1 MPPLAKLFMS
11 VMNDRLEN
19 ISNDTHLRAETQA
32 GFRARHTVEDLVL
45 VVQSVVQHAVRTGS
59 SLGLVF
65 VDIRKAYDSVQRL
78 QLWEILAQE
87 LGVDNNLVEKIKN
100 MYFDTL
106 GTVVGENGEPNASFS
121 SNIGLKQG
129 DGAAPLLFSLLFDR
143 VVDFIKTHECMAS
156 KTR

>member
-11 VMNDRLEN
+11 VMNYRLEE
-19 ISNDTHLRAETQA
+19 ISNATDLRAETQA
-32 GFRARHTVEDLVL
+32 GFRANHAVEDLVL

-59 SLGLVF
+59 SVGLVF
-65 VDIRKAYDSVQRL
+65 VDIKKAYDSVQRL

-87 LGVDNNLVEKIKN
+87 LGVEGFLVEKIKN
-100 MYFDTL
+100 MYFETV

-143 VVDFIKTHECMAS
+143 VADFIKSHECM
-156 KTR
+156 

>member
-11 VMNDRLEN
+11 VMNDRLER
-19 ISNDTHLRAETQA
+19 ISNDANLRAETQA
-32 GFRARHTVEDLVL
+32 GFRAHHSLEDLVL

-65 VDIRKAYDSVQRL
+65 VDIRKAYDSVQRV
-78 QLWEILAQE
+78 QLWEILTQE
-87 LGVDNNLVEKIKN
+87 LGIDPFLIEKIKN
-100 MYFDTL
+100 MYFETL
-106 GTVVGENGEPNASFS
+106 GTVVGKNGEPNASFS

-143 VVDFIKTHECMAS
+143 VCEFIKNHECMQS